1 MGGQREIERKFAVAN
16 DFVLPPLVPGVVPSE
31 VTAVTEPRTFTQE
44 AVYYDSEDLRLARN
58 HITLRRRTGGID
70 DGWHLKLPVRPGER
84 EEIQRPLTDPDH
96 DGSGP
101 DHDGAG
107 SATGA
112 TTTTSTDT
120 GTATDVG
127 TRTGTDVATGT
138 RTGKD
143 VATGTRTG
151 KDVATGTGTDVG
163 TGGGH
168 RPPAELLDLVFVQ
181 LRGAAARPVARL
193 VTTRTEVRL
202 LDGSGAELAEVVDD
216 EVSAQVLGS
225 TTVVT
230 HWREIEVELAGG
242 DERLLDE
249 VAGVLTAAGA
259 VVAADSSKL
268 ARLLGPALA
277 APAEPDLP
285 APPPPPRRRSPAGDV
300 LRVYLFAQVEALIAA
315 DPRVRLDEPDAVHKM
330 RVATRR
336 LRSTLRTFAP
346 LFPADLISH
355 LDGELRDL
363 ASALSG
369 ARDSEV
375 QLAYFDGRLDA
386 LPADLVRGPIRTA
399 LDERLGAG
407 QAAGRAAALAA
418 LRDERYLILLVDLV
432 DLLRVPLRGAAQ
444 RPAHTVLPK
453 LVHKADRR
461 LARKVAAAAATE
473 QGPKRDVLLHSARK
487 QAKRLRYAAE
497 ALESV
502 YGGDAR
508 RFAKA
513 AEQAQELLGVHQDA
527 CVAAALLRSWGIAAQ
542 DAGEPTAFSFGLLL
556 GLEDGRSR
564 SAERDFFDAWPD
576 LAARRHRRWLHQT

>member
-112 TTTTSTDT
+112 GTTTGTGTDT
-120 GTATDVG
+120 DG

-138 RTGKD
+138 R
-143 VATGTRTG
+143 
-151 KDVATGTGTDVG
+151 

-259 VVAADSSKL
+259 VVAPDSSKL

-285 APPPPPRRRSPAGDV
+285 APPPRPRRRSPAGDV

-386 LPADLVRGPIRTA
+386 LPADLVRGSIRTA

-418 LRDERYLILLVDLV
+418 LRGERYLILLVDLV

-508 RFAKA
+508 RFAKV